1 MKEKYR
7 PVFKDVTNFCFL
19 IVAFVDLVMCVAY
32 IAPDAT
38 ALHKVIVLTIQ
49 LVLVLS
55 VARMAYISEDS
66 VNNTVRYITVDRETG
81 EIVPNDSDR
90 EIRALDAVKS
100 KDKRYRLVTV
110 PNIVYMKVDL
120 DTDKYDNIEVEFNV
134 GDTQKYLENNDKDTC
149 VRMKQADQMENL
161 IRDILA
167 DGTNDFKDRLN
178 EKLDGTGLSVREY
191 KVNEIIPYVL

>member
-120 DTDKYDNIEVEFNV
+120 DTDKYDSIEVEFNV
-134 GDTQKYLENNDKDTC
+134 DDTQKYIENNNKDTH
-149 VRMKQADQMENL
+149 VKMAQADQMEDL
-161 IRDILA
+161 IRNIVA
-167 DGTNDFKDRLN
+167 DGINDFKERLN
-178 EKLDGTGLSVREY
+178 ERLSGTGLSVKQY

>member
-1 MKEKYR
+1 MREKYR

-66 VNNTVRYITVDRETG
+66 VDNTVRYITVDRETG
-81 EIVPNDSDR
+81 EIVPNDSGR

-120 DTDKYDNIEVEFNV
+120 DTDKYDSIEVEFSV
-134 GDTQKYLENNDKDTC
+134 DDIQKYIENNDKDTH
-149 VRMKQADQMENL
+149 VKIEQADQMENL
-161 IRDILA
+161 IKDIVA
-167 DGTNDFKDRLN
+167 DGINDFKDTLN
-178 EKLDGTGLSVREY
+178 EKLSGTGLSVREY
-191 KVNEIIPYVL
+191 KVNEIVPYVL

>member
-1 MKEKYR
+1 MREKYR

-66 VNNTVRYITVDRETG
+66 VDNTVRYITVDRDTG
-81 EIVPNDSDR
+81 EVVPNDSGR

-120 DTDKYDNIEVEFNV
+120 DTDKYDSIEVEFSV
-134 GDTQKYLENNDKDTC
+134 DDIQKYIENNDKDTH
-149 VRMKQADQMENL
+149 VKMEQADQMENL
-161 IRDILA
+161 IKDIVA

-191 KVNEIIPYVL
+191 KVNEIVPYVL

>member
-19 IVAFVDLVMCVAY
+19 IVAFVNLAMCVAY

-120 DTDKYDNIEVEFNV
+120 DRDLNSAYNLRKY
-134 GDTQKYLENNDKDTC
+134 GL
-149 VRMKQADQMENL
+149 NL
-161 IRDILA
+161 LVA
-167 DGTNDFKDRLN
+167 Q
-178 EKLDGTGLSVREY
+178 
-191 KVNEIIPYVL
+191 

>member
-1 MKEKYR
+1 MREKYR

-38 ALHKVIVLTIQ
+38 VLHKVIVFIIQ
-49 LVLVLS
+49 MVLELS
-55 VARMAYISEDS
+55 VVGMAYISEDS
-66 VNNTVRYITVDRETG
+66 VDNTVRYITVDRETG
-81 EIVPNDSDR
+81 EVVPNDSGR

-110 PNIVYMKVDL
+110 PNTVSMKIDL

-191 KVNEIIPYVL
+191 KVNEIVPYVL